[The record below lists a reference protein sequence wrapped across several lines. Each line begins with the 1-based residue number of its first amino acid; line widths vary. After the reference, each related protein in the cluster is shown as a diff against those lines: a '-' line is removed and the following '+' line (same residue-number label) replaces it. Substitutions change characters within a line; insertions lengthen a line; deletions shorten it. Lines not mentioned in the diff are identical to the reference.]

1 MKVDDLLV
9 FAEAV
14 VDMSGFDV
22 TGDEVDYFFSG
33 QDNEFV
39 TFEWD
44 VYPGFL
50 LRLELDRANGQILK
64 EPTLVREADEE
75 QA

>member
-1 MKVDDLLV
+1 MKVDELLT

-22 TGDEVDYFFSG
+22 TGDEVDYYL
-33 QDNEFV
+33 DKNV
-39 TFEWD
+39 ITFEWD
-44 VYPGFL
+44 VFPGFL
-50 LRLELDRANGQILK
+50 LRLELKRDNGEVLK
-64 EPTLVREADEE
+64 GPTLVREADE